1 MATASNIVRETRQ
14 VWGRKPTHR
23 CALCQKKNQ
32 DVFADKYCHAC
43 EEYQCGECSSK
54 YHEVSE
60 PTLGHNV
67 IHIDQLSTSSV
78 SVDLNVF
85 DICKHPNKVFEYVCG
100 DHDTLCCSACII
112 EQHRSCKEVND
123 ISTEARKGKVKIVDA
138 VSVTRELEMTAK
150 TLLLDIKGLE
160 DDVTHQL
167 KQMLKLIDAV
177 KTSVMTQFDDLMTSV
192 ESTCSREL
200 QKSLSENQDKTTTSK
215 LIIKEM
221 QLSESFLTSMDNNGT
236 DEQKYIAA
244 RVVSEQTAIHNSAIE
259 TQSGILYKL
268 KPSLVYSDKL
278 ESFLKSGKNLA
289 TFRLEKN
296 MLCPEVE
303 NTGATLKLVTSVDV
317 KQEEYD
323 TGEPLYSGMDF
334 LPDGRLA
341 VIDNT
346 NKSLIIRDEHLKKLG
361 NYKFDTVRYAVAV
374 VSKEEVAVTS
384 GRVNVLEFL
393 HVNKNSRITL
403 TKTIKTATPFFSISM
418 MNDDTFLVSTH
429 EDKRPMRMINMDGEE
444 KDFNNLPQKTYKRD
458 GSMSV
463 YVRNT
468 DKLILTDR
476 NDHAV
481 FMYDNTDTCVTQTV
495 VKDGRIKEP
504 KGVCAG
510 PGDSIFVCSKG
521 SNSLVQ
527 VATLSGRVLGSHKV
541 DMMFPYTVC
550 ISQDKKKLAVCNSVN
565 GNRKLQLLYV
575 LS

>member
-1 MATASNIVRETRQ
+1 
-14 VWGRKPTHR
+14 
-23 CALCQKKNQ
+23 
-32 DVFADKYCHAC
+32 
-43 EEYQCGECSSK
+43 
-54 YHEVSE
+54 
-60 PTLGHNV
+60 
-67 IHIDQLSTSSV
+67 
-78 SVDLNVF
+78 
-85 DICKHPNKVFEYVCG
+85 
-100 DHDTLCCSACII
+100 
-112 EQHRSCKEVND
+112 
-123 ISTEARKGKVKIVDA
+123 
-138 VSVTRELEMTAK
+138 
-150 TLLLDIKGLE
+150 
-160 DDVTHQL
+160 
-167 KQMLKLIDAV
+167 MLKLIDAV

-259 TQSGILYKL
+259 TQRGILYKL

-317 KQEEYD
+317 KQEEDD

-346 NKSLIIRDEHLKKLG
+346 NKSLIIRNEHLKKLG

-429 EDKRPMRMINMDGEE
+429 EDKRPLRMINMDGKE

-463 YVRNT
+463 YVCNT

-541 DMMFPYTVC
+541 DMLFPYTVC

-575 LS
+575 FN